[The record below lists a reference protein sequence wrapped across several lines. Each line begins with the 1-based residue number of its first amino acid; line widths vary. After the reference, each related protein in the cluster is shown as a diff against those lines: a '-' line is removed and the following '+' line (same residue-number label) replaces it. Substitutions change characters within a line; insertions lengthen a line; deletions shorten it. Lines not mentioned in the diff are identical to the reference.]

1 MNLTDQ
7 SATELLRL
15 LVAKDVAAVEVVE
28 AHVRAIGQRDR
39 ELNAIA
45 VPRYERALE
54 EAAAADRLR
63 ARGSPAGPLA
73 GLPLTVK
80 ESFDLTGTPTTAG
93 AARLQRKPSGGDA
106 AVVAALRNAGAVIIA
121 KTNLG
126 QLCWSLETSNPIYG
140 RTNNPWDRSRTPGGS
155 SGGEGAAVSA
165 RLSPAGI
172 GTDSGGSVRIPAHYC
187 GIHALKPTSRRL
199 SSNGTV
205 DELLLAFQPIVTNQP
220 GMLARH
226 VGDLRLI
233 YELLAAAP
241 EAAETG
247 IDAVAGA
254 ATVDRADRR
263 NAGRGQEGRRRY
275 VIGYFTDGLYPSAV
289 AIQRALAEAVGE
301 LESAGMAVRPFPP
314 PSLQLAKELYDAA
327 FALDRGATLRALADG
342 SQLDPLVEE
351 ALADLAEASPADRFR
366 GVEPLLEACQ
376 AYRNDFTQALD
387 AAEIDVLVC
396 PPFGLTAHPHGMSP
410 AMYEM
415 AITSELFNLLGMPAG
430 VVSISRVR
438 QQEEQTRR
446 WPDGPAERAAA
457 TTSQGS
463 AGLPVGVQ
471 VVGRHWAETAVLDV
485 MELLENRFRD
495 TADYPAAPHIIPR
508 P

>member
-1 MNLTDQ
+1 MDLTGH

-15 LVAKDVAAVEVVE
+15 LAVRDVTAVEVVE
-28 AHVRAIGQRDR
+28 AHVRAIEQRGRD
-39 ELNAIA
+39 LNAIA

-63 ARGSPAGPLA
+63 ARGRPAGPLA

-106 AVVAALRNAGAVIIA
+106 AVVAALRNAGAAIMA

-126 QLCWSLETSNPIYG
+126 QLCWSVETSNPVYG
-140 RTNNPWDRSRTPGGS
+140 RTSNPWDRSRTPGGS
-155 SGGEGAAVSA
+155 SGGEGAAISA

-187 GIHALKPTSRRL
+187 GIHALKPTSGRL
-199 SSNGTV
+199 SDSGTV
-205 DELLLAFQPIVTNQP
+205 DQQLVAFLPIVTNQP
-220 GMLARH
+220 GVLARH

-241 EAAETG
+241 EAAGTG
-247 IDAVAGA
+247 INPVAGA
-254 ATVDRADRR
+254 ETVDRAGRG
-263 NAGRGQEGRRRY
+263 NAGRGQESRRRY
-275 VIGYFTDGLYPSAV
+275 VIGYFTDGLYAPAAAIERAV
-289 AIQRALAEAVGE
+289 AEAVGQ
-301 LESAGMAVRPFPP
+301 LESAGMVVRPFRP

-351 ALADLAEASPADRFR
+351 ALADLTEAPAPGRF
-366 GVEPLLEACQ
+366 GGGEPLLEACR
-376 AYRNDFTQALD
+376 AYRHDFTQALD
-387 AAEIDVLVC
+387 AAEVDVLVC
-396 PPFGLTAHPHGMSP
+396 PPSGVTAHPHGMSP
-410 AMYEM
+410 ALEGM
-415 AITSELFNLLGMPAG
+415 AFTCELFNLLGVPAG

-438 QQEEQTRR
+438 PREEQARR
-446 WPDGPAERAAA
+446 RPGSPAERAAA
-457 TTSQGS
+457 TAGLGS

-471 VVGRHWAETAVLDV
+471 VAGRHWAETAVLDV
-485 MELLENRFRD
+485 MELLENRVRD
-495 TADYPAAPHIIPR
+495 TADYPAAPPIISGL
-508 P
+508 